1 MRAALFYLVLSAF
14 LLDWFRKSMDLI
26 VSNWIMT
33 TDTDSTAVT
42 LRLISKTVYD
52 WMVVL
57 MLAASEH
64 SKQYLNFCCAWILV
78 VICGDN
84 YNNPF
89 RGMKTMWSTS
99 WQPRSLIVHV
109 VTDEVN
115 TFLNCHDWEKAADC
129 RHRLWRWVFWHDF
142 DCMINVVWLPS
153 QQLWQIQKI
162 VNCDY
167 R

>member
-1 MRAALFYLVLSAF
+1 MRAALIYLVLSAF

-26 VSNWIMT
+26 VSNWIKTM
-33 TDTDSTAVT
+33 DTDSTAIT

-52 WMVVL
+52 WMIVP

-99 WQPRSLIVHV
+99 RQLRSLIVHE

-115 TFLNCHDWEKAADC
+115 TIFSTAMTGKRLLIADT
-129 RHRLWRWVFWHDF
+129 LTLEVSFFVWFWLYDK
-142 DCMINVVWLPS
+142 CSLTSISAVVANS
-153 QQLWQIQKI
+153 K
-162 VNCDY
+162 DS
-167 R
+167 